1 MKRIYLLLILSLCAG
16 ISSAEVVSAI
26 TFNPSR
32 LGTYTYLRAAN
43 SAVLAG
49 GLETETMNVSSA
61 GTVSVTTPSSDNIY
75 VATEVR
81 SEENASST
89 VTVNMPHTTFY
100 GNDEP
105 VGDELLKLSSITTVA
120 IAGGTQTYTGGT
132 QPYQEK
138 SYVYLL
144 DAASSLIQQ
153 VNTLKGGALTIS
165 GNAKDGRN
173 LYYGTQSNGFYLA
186 GNDIPE
192 PGAAYTS
199 AAKDLTGCE
208 WAWVDRQGAKVLAL
222 DGCAVSNSGESSST
236 TSVKECTWVNMDAAL
251 SDNAYIYPNATLVDS
266 NPTGTDCDPS
276 QEGKIVF
283 TKVGNIDSS
292 GHYTIFGP
300 IECTCFS

>member
-32 LGTYTYLRAAN
+32 LGTYTHLRAAN

-49 GLETETMNVSSA
+49 GLETETMNVSVSSA

-81 SEENASST
+81 PVENASQ
-89 VTVNMPHTTFY
+89 VAVNMPDTVFY
-100 GNDEP
+100 GNGAS
-105 VGDELLKLSSITTVA
+105 VGGRSSITTVA
-120 IAGGTQTYTGGT
+120 IAGGDQTYKN
-132 QPYQEK
+132 K

-144 DAASSLIQQ
+144 DAASRLIQQ
-153 VNTLKGGALTIS
+153 VNTLKVKGEAGAGALTIS

-173 LYYGTQSNGFYLA
+173 LYYGTHSNGFYLA

-192 PGAAYTS
+192 PVAAYTNG
-199 AAKDLTGCE
+199 AGDLTGCE
-208 WAWVDRQGAKVLAL
+208 WAWVERQGAQVLAL
-222 DGCAVSNSGESSST
+222 KDCSNGGESSST
-236 TSVKECTWVNMDAAL
+236 TSVKKCTWVSDEAAL
-251 SDNAYIYPNATLVDS
+251 FDNALSYPNATLVDS
-266 NPTGTDCDPS
+266 NPTGTVCLSS

-283 TKVGNIDSS
+283 TKVGNIDSA

-300 IECTCFS
+300 IQCYCYTN

>member
-32 LGTYTYLRAAN
+32 LGTYTHLRAAN

-49 GLETETMNVSSA
+49 GLETETMNVSVSSA

-81 SEENASST
+81 PVENASL
-89 VTVNMPHTTFY
+89 VTVNMPDTVFY
-100 GNDEP
+100 GNGAS
-105 VGDELLKLSSITTVA
+105 VGEYSSITTVK
-120 IAGGTQTYTGGT
+120 IEGGDQRYKN
-132 QPYQEK
+132 K
-138 SYVYLL
+138 SHVYLL
-144 DAASSLIQQ
+144 DAASRLIQR
-153 VNTLKGGALTIS
+153 VNTLKTLKGGALTIS
-165 GNAKDGRN
+165 GNAKDGQD
-173 LYYGTQSNGFYLA
+173 LFSPGTHSNGFYLA

-192 PGAAYTS
+192 PVAAYTNG
-199 AAKDLTGCE
+199 AGDLTGCK

-222 DGCAVSNSGESSST
+222 DDCSNSGESSST
-236 TSVKECTWVNMDAAL
+236 TSVKKCTWVNDEAAL
-251 SDNAYIYPNATLVDS
+251 FDNALSYPNATLVDS
-266 NPTGTDCDPS
+266 NPTGTVCLSS

-283 TKVGNIDSS
+283 TKVGNIDSA

-300 IECTCFS
+300 IQCYCYTN

>member
-32 LGTYTYLRAAN
+32 LGTYTHLRAAN

-49 GLETETMNVSSA
+49 GLETETMNVSVSSA

-75 VATEVR
+75 VATKVR
-81 SEENASST
+81 PVENASL
-89 VTVNMPHTTFY
+89 VAVNMPDTVFY
-100 GNDEP
+100 GNGAS
-105 VGDELLKLSSITTVA
+105 VGGRSSITTVA
-120 IAGGTQTYTGGT
+120 IAGGDQTYKNT
-132 QPYQEK
+132 

-144 DAASSLIQQ
+144 DDAASRLIQR

-173 LYYGTQSNGFYLA
+173 LYNGTHSNGFYLA

-192 PGAAYTS
+192 PVAAYTNG
-199 AAKDLTGCE
+199 AGDLTGCK

-222 DGCAVSNSGESSST
+222 DDCSNGGESSST
-236 TSVKECTWVNMDAAL
+236 TSVKKCTWVSDEAAL
-251 SDNAYIYPNATLVDS
+251 FDNALSYPNATLVDS
-266 NPTGTDCDPS
+266 NPTGTVCLSS

-283 TKVGNIDSS
+283 TKVGNIDSA

-300 IECTCFS
+300 IQCYCYTN

>member
-32 LGTYTYLRAAN
+32 LGTYTHLRAAN

-75 VATEVR
+75 VATKVR
-81 SEENASST
+81 PVENASL
-89 VTVNMPHTTFY
+89 VAVNMPDTVFY
-100 GNDEP
+100 GNGAS
-105 VGDELLKLSSITTVA
+105 VGGRSSITTVA
-120 IAGGTQTYTGGT
+120 IAGGDQTYKNT
-132 QPYQEK
+132 

-144 DAASSLIQQ
+144 DDAASRLIQR

-165 GNAKDGRN
+165 GNAKDGPN
-173 LYYGTQSNGFYLA
+173 LYSRTHSNGFYLA

-192 PGAAYTS
+192 PVAAYTNG
-199 AAKDLTGCE
+199 AGDLTGCK

-222 DGCAVSNSGESSST
+222 DDCSNGGESSST
-236 TSVKECTWVNMDAAL
+236 TSVKKCTWVSEEAAL
-251 SDNAYIYPNATLVDS
+251 FDNALSYPNATLVDS
-266 NPTGTDCDPS
+266 NPTGTVCLSS

-283 TKVGNIDSS
+283 TKVGNIDSA

-300 IECTCFS
+300 IQCYCYTN

>member
-61 GTVSVTTPSSDNIY
+61 GTVSVTIPSSDTSDNIY
-75 VATEVR
+75 EATEVR
-81 SEENASST
+81 PAENASQ
-89 VTVNMPHTTFY
+89 VTVNMPNTTFY
-100 GNDEP
+100 GNGKP
-105 VGDELLKLSSITTVA
+105 VGDELLKRSSIPTVA
-120 IAGGTQTYTGGT
+120 IAGGDQTYKN
-132 QPYQEK
+132 K

-165 GNAKDGRN
+165 GNAQDGRN
-173 LYYGTQSNGFYLA
+173 LYNGTHSNGFYLA

-192 PGAAYTS
+192 PVAAYTNG
-199 AAKDLTGCE
+199 AGDLTGCK

-222 DGCAVSNSGESSST
+222 DDCSNGGKGSPT
-236 TSVKECTWVNMDAAL
+236 PVVKKCTWVKDDAAL
-251 SDNAYIYPNATLVDS
+251 SDTAIRPNATLYYNF
-266 NPTGTDCDPS
+266 NPTGTVCLSS
-276 QEGKIVF
+276 QEGEVVF
-283 TKVGNIDSS
+283 TTIGEADVF

-300 IECTCFS
+300 IVCTCITQ

>member
-81 SEENASST
+81 PVENASL
-89 VTVNMPHTTFY
+89 VTVNMPNTAFY
-100 GNDEP
+100 GNGDS
-105 VGDELLKLSSITTVA
+105 VGGLSSITKVA
-120 IAGGTQTYTGGT
+120 IAGGDQTYKN
-132 QPYQEK
+132 K
-138 SYVYLL
+138 SHVYLL
-144 DAASSLIQQ
+144 DAAYSLIQQ
-153 VNTLKGGALTIS
+153 VNTLKTLKEGALTIS

-173 LYYGTQSNGFYLA
+173 LYNGTHSNGFYLA

-192 PGAAYTS
+192 PVAAYTNG
-199 AAKDLTGCE
+199 AGDLTECK
-208 WAWVDRQGAKVLAL
+208 WAWVDRQGAQVLAL
-222 DGCAVSNSGESSST
+222 DDCSNGGERSPT
-236 TSVKECTWVNMDAAL
+236 PVVKKCTWVPYDVG
-251 SDNAYIYPNATLVDS
+251 SDFAIRPESTLLPGSDL
-266 NPTGTDCDPS
+266 TGTVCS
-276 QEGKIVF
+276 QEGEVVSTMKED
-283 TKVGNIDSS
+283 GGIDDS
-292 GHYTIFGP
+292 GKPIINYFGP
-300 IECTCFS
+300 FVCTCIIQ

>member
-75 VATEVR
+75 EATEVR
-81 SEENASST
+81 PAENASQ

-105 VGDELLKLSSITTVA
+105 VGDEPLKLSSITTVA

-132 QPYQEK
+132 QPYQKK
-138 SYVYLL
+138 SYVHLL

-173 LYYGTQSNGFYLA
+173 LYNGTHSNGFYLA

-192 PGAAYTS
+192 PVAAYTS
-199 AAKDLTGCE
+199 AAKDLTGCT

-222 DGCAVSNSGESSST
+222 DDCSNGGEGSPPT
-236 TSVKECTWVNMDAAL
+236 PVVKKCTWVKDDAAL
-251 SDNAYIYPNATLVDS
+251 SDTAIHPNATLYDHF
-266 NPTGTDCDPS
+266 NPTGTVCLSS
-276 QEGKIVF
+276 QEGEVVF
-283 TKVGNIDSS
+283 TTIGVEDAF
-292 GHYTIFGP
+292 GHYIIFGP
-300 IECTCFS
+300 IVCTCINQ

>member
-32 LGTYTYLRAAN
+32 LGTYTHLRAAN

-75 VATEVR
+75 VATKVR
-81 SEENASST
+81 PVENASL
-89 VTVNMPHTTFY
+89 VAVNMPDTVFY
-100 GNDEP
+100 GNGAS
-105 VGDELLKLSSITTVA
+105 VGGRSSITTVA
-120 IAGGTQTYTGGT
+120 IAGGDQTYKNT
-132 QPYQEK
+132 

-144 DAASSLIQQ
+144 DDAASRLIQR
-153 VNTLKGGALTIS
+153 VNTLKGGALTIN
-165 GNAKDGRN
+165 GNGGAANN
-173 LYYGTQSNGFYLA
+173 LYSGKNSHGFYLA

-192 PGAAYTS
+192 PVAAYTNG
-199 AAKDLTGCE
+199 AGDLTGCK

-222 DGCAVSNSGESSST
+222 DDCSNSGESSST
-236 TSVKECTWVNMDAAL
+236 TSVKKCTWVNEEGGLFDDAL
-251 SDNAYIYPNATLVDS
+251 IYPNATLVDS
-266 NPTGTDCDPS
+266 NPTGTVCLSS

-283 TKVGNIDSS
+283 TKVGNIDSA

-300 IECTCFS
+300 IVCTCINQ

>member
-32 LGTYTYLRAAN
+32 LGTYTHLRAAN

-81 SEENASST
+81 PVENASL
-89 VTVNMPHTTFY
+89 VTVNMPDTAFNVTEW
-100 GNDEP
+100 GSE
-105 VGDELLKLSSITTVA
+105 VRIS
-120 IAGGTQTYTGGT
+120 GGSQTYKTKSVVDTLISNFLLVQYANTFTGN
-132 QPYQEK
+132 K
-138 SYVYLL
+138 
-144 DAASSLIQQ
+144 
-153 VNTLKGGALTIS
+153 LTIS
-165 GNAKDGRN
+165 GNAKDGQD
-173 LYYGTQSNGFYLA
+173 LFSPGTHSNGFYLA
-186 GNDIPE
+186 GNDIPV
-192 PGAAYTS
+192 PVAAYTNG
-199 AAKDLTGCE
+199 AGDLTGCK

-222 DGCAVSNSGESSST
+222 DDCGNGGESSST
-236 TSVKECTWVNMDAAL
+236 TSVKKCTWVNEEGGL
-251 SDNAYIYPNATLVDS
+251 FDNALIYPNATLVDTD
-266 NPTGTDCDPS
+266 PTGTVCLSS

-283 TKVGNIDSS
+283 TKVGNIDSA

-300 IECTCFS
+300 IQCRCNLF

>member
-1 MKRIYLLLILSLCAG
+1 MKRIYLLLILILCAG

-81 SEENASST
+81 PVENASL
-89 VTVNMPHTTFY
+89 VTVNMPNTAFY
-100 GNDEP
+100 GKSDS
-105 VGDELLKLSSITTVA
+105 VGGLSSIPTVA
-120 IAGGTQTYTGGT
+120 IAGGDQTYKN
-132 QPYQEK
+132 K

-173 LYYGTQSNGFYLA
+173 LYNGTHSNGFYLA

-192 PGAAYTS
+192 PVAAYTNG
-199 AAKDLTGCE
+199 AGDLTGCK

-222 DGCAVSNSGESSST
+222 DDCSKGGMSSST
-236 TSVKECTWVNMDAAL
+236 IHVKKCTWVKDDAAL
-251 SDNAYIYPNATLVDS
+251 SDTAIRPNATLYDNF
-266 NPTGTDCDPS
+266 NPTGTVCLSS
-276 QEGKIVF
+276 QEGEVVF
-283 TKVGNIDSS
+283 TTIGVEDAF
-292 GHYTIFGP
+292 GHYAIFGP
-300 IECTCFS
+300 IVCTCINQ

>member
-16 ISSAEVVSAI
+16 ISGAEVVSTI

-32 LGTYTYLRAAN
+32 LGTYTHLRAAN

-49 GLETETMNVSSA
+49 GLATETMNVSSA

-75 VATEVR
+75 VAREVR
-81 SEENASST
+81 PVENASQ
-89 VTVNMPHTTFY
+89 VAVNMPNTTFY
-100 GNDEP
+100 GNGAS
-105 VGDELLKLSSITTVA
+105 VGGLSSIPTVA
-120 IAGGTQTYTGGT
+120 IAGGNQTYKN
-132 QPYQEK
+132 K

-144 DAASSLIQQ
+144 DAAFSLIQQ

-173 LYYGTQSNGFYLA
+173 LFSPGTHSNGFYLA

-192 PGAAYTS
+192 PVAAYTNG
-199 AAKDLTGCE
+199 AGDLTGCK

-222 DGCAVSNSGESSST
+222 DGCASNGGAKPPT
-236 TSVKECTWVNMDAAL
+236 TSDKKCTWVNEEGAL
-251 SDNAYIYPNATLVDS
+251 YDNALIYPDATLVDS
-266 NPTGTDCDPS
+266 NPTDTDCLSS
-276 QEGKIVF
+276 QEEKIVF
-283 TKVGNIDSS
+283 TKVGDIDAS

-300 IECTCFS
+300 IKCTCTNQ

>member
-61 GTVSVTTPSSDNIY
+61 GTVSVTTPSPDNIY

-81 SEENASST
+81 SVEDAS
-89 VTVNMPHTTFY
+89 VNMPNTTFY
-100 GNDEP
+100 GNGEP

-120 IAGGTQTYTGGT
+120 IAGGTQTY
-132 QPYQEK
+132 QKK
-138 SYVYLL
+138 SYVHLL

-173 LYYGTQSNGFYLA
+173 LYYGTHSNGFYLA

-192 PGAAYTS
+192 PVAAYTNG
-199 AAKDLTGCE
+199 AGDLTGCK

-222 DGCAVSNSGESSST
+222 DDCKKSSTPSSQKICTWGDKNYEQALVSPDDYPGATIVQDNPKGKSCSSSEEGNF
-236 TSVKECTWVNMDAAL
+236 VL
-251 SDNAYIYPNATLVDS
+251 LTLQVS
-266 NPTGTDCDPS
+266 PL
-276 QEGKIVF
+276 IL
-283 TKVGNIDSS
+283 
-292 GHYTIFGP
+292 YGP
-300 IECTCFS
+300 IVCECYVP

>member
-32 LGTYTYLRAAN
+32 LGTYTHLRAAN

-75 VATEVR
+75 VATKVR
-81 SEENASST
+81 PVENASL
-89 VTVNMPHTTFY
+89 VAVNMPDTVFY
-100 GNDEP
+100 GNGAS
-105 VGDELLKLSSITTVA
+105 VGGRSSITTVA
-120 IAGGTQTYTGGT
+120 IAGGDQTYKNT
-132 QPYQEK
+132 

-144 DAASSLIQQ
+144 DAASRLIQR
-153 VNTLKGGALTIS
+153 VNTLKGGALTIN
-165 GNAKDGRN
+165 GNGGAANN
-173 LYYGTQSNGFYLA
+173 LYSGKNSHGFYLA

-192 PGAAYTS
+192 PVAAYTNG
-199 AAKDLTGCE
+199 AGDLTGCK

-222 DGCAVSNSGESSST
+222 DDCSNSGESSST
-236 TSVKECTWVNMDAAL
+236 TSVKKCTWVNEEGGLFDDAL
-251 SDNAYIYPNATLVDS
+251 IYPNATLVDS
-266 NPTGTDCDPS
+266 NPTGTVCLSS

-283 TKVGNIDSS
+283 TKVGNIDSA

-300 IECTCFS
+300 IVCTCINQ

>member
-32 LGTYTYLRAAN
+32 LGTYTHLRAAN

-75 VATEVR
+75 VATKVR
-81 SEENASST
+81 PVENASL
-89 VTVNMPHTTFY
+89 VAVNMPDTVFY
-100 GNDEP
+100 GNGAS
-105 VGDELLKLSSITTVA
+105 VGGRSSITTVA
-120 IAGGTQTYTGGT
+120 IAGGDQTYKNT
-132 QPYQEK
+132 

-144 DAASSLIQQ
+144 DDAASRLIQQ
-153 VNTLKGGALTIS
+153 VNTLKGGALTIN
-165 GNAKDGRN
+165 GNGGAANN
-173 LYYGTQSNGFYLA
+173 LYSGKNSHGFYLA

-192 PGAAYTS
+192 PVAAYTNG
-199 AAKDLTGCE
+199 AGDLTGCK

-222 DGCAVSNSGESSST
+222 DDCSNSGESSST
-236 TSVKECTWVNMDAAL
+236 TSVKKCTWVNEEGGLFDDAL
-251 SDNAYIYPNATLVDS
+251 IYPNATLVDS
-266 NPTGTDCDPS
+266 NPTGTVCLSS

-283 TKVGNIDSS
+283 TKVGNIDSA

-300 IECTCFS
+300 IVCTCINQ

>member
-1 MKRIYLLLILSLCAG
+1 MTRIYLLLILSLCAG
-16 ISSAEVVSAI
+16 LSSADVVSAI

-61 GTVSVTTPSSDNIY
+61 GTVSVTTPSPDNIY

-81 SEENASST
+81 PAENASQ

-105 VGDELLKLSSITTVA
+105 VGDEPLKLSSITTVA
-120 IAGGTQTYTGGT
+120 IAGGTQTY
-132 QPYQEK
+132 QKK
-138 SYVYLL
+138 SYVHLL

-173 LYYGTQSNGFYLA
+173 LYNGTHSNGFYLA

-192 PGAAYTS
+192 PVAAYTNG
-199 AAKDLTGCE
+199 AGDLTGCK

-222 DGCAVSNSGESSST
+222 DDCSNGGEGSPT
-236 TSVKECTWVNMDAAL
+236 PVVKKCTWVKDDTA
-251 SDNAYIYPNATLVDS
+251 IHPNATLYDNF
-266 NPTGTDCDPS
+266 NPTGTVCLSS
-276 QEGKIVF
+276 QEGEVVF
-283 TKVGNIDSS
+283 TTIGVEDAF

-300 IECTCFS
+300 IVCTCINQ

>member
-32 LGTYTYLRAAN
+32 LGTYTHLRVAN

-81 SEENASST
+81 PVENASQ
-89 VTVNMPHTTFY
+89 VAVNMPNTAFY
-100 GNDEP
+100 GN
-105 VGDELLKLSSITTVA
+105 GASLGGLSSITTVA
-120 IAGGTQTYTGGT
+120 IAGGSQTYKN
-132 QPYQEK
+132 K
-138 SYVYLL
+138 SHVYLL

-153 VNTLKGGALTIS
+153 VNTLKTLKGGALTIS

-173 LYYGTQSNGFYLA
+173 LYYGTHSNGFYLA
-186 GNDIPE
+186 GNDIPV
-192 PGAAYTS
+192 PVAAYTNG
-199 AAKDLTGCE
+199 AGDLTKCK

-222 DGCAVSNSGESSST
+222 DDCEKSSTPSSQKICTWGDKNYDQALVSPDDYPGATIVQDNPKGKSCSSS
-236 TSVKECTWVNMDAAL
+236 E
-251 SDNAYIYPNATLVDS
+251 
-266 NPTGTDCDPS
+266 
-276 QEGKIVF
+276 E
-283 TKVGNIDSS
+283 GNIVLLTLQVSPLIL
-292 GHYTIFGP
+292 YGP
-300 IECTCFS
+300 IVCECYVP

>member
-32 LGTYTYLRAAN
+32 LGTYTHLRAAN

-75 VATEVR
+75 VATKVR
-81 SEENASST
+81 PVENASL
-89 VTVNMPHTTFY
+89 VAVNMPDTVFY
-100 GNDEP
+100 GNGAS
-105 VGDELLKLSSITTVA
+105 VGGRSSITTVA
-120 IAGGTQTYTGGT
+120 IAGGDQTYKNT
-132 QPYQEK
+132 

-144 DAASSLIQQ
+144 DDAASRLIQR
-153 VNTLKGGALTIS
+153 VNTLKGGALTIN
-165 GNAKDGRN
+165 GNGGAANN
-173 LYYGTQSNGFYLA
+173 LYSGKNSHGFYLA

-192 PGAAYTS
+192 PVAAYTNG
-199 AAKDLTGCE
+199 AGDLTGCK

-222 DGCAVSNSGESSST
+222 DDCSNGGESSST
-236 TSVKECTWVNMDAAL
+236 TSVKKCTWVSDEAAL
-251 SDNAYIYPNATLVDS
+251 FDNALSYPNATLVDS
-266 NPTGTDCDPS
+266 NPTGTVCLSS

-283 TKVGNIDSS
+283 TKVGNIDSA

-300 IECTCFS
+300 IVCTCINQ

>member
-32 LGTYTYLRAAN
+32 LGTYTHLRVAN

-81 SEENASST
+81 PVENASQ
-89 VTVNMPHTTFY
+89 VVVNMPNTAFY
-100 GNDEP
+100 GNGAS
-105 VGDELLKLSSITTVA
+105 VGGLSSITTVA
-120 IAGGTQTYTGGT
+120 IAGGSQTYKN
-132 QPYQEK
+132 K

-144 DAASSLIQQ
+144 DAASRLIQQ
-153 VNTLKGGALTIS
+153 VNTLKVKGGALTIS

-173 LYYGTQSNGFYLA
+173 LYYGTHSNGFYLA
-186 GNDIPE
+186 GNDIPV
-192 PGAAYTS
+192 PVAAYTNG
-199 AAKDLTGCE
+199 AGDLTGCK
-208 WAWVDRQGAKVLAL
+208 WAWVERQGAQVLAL
-222 DGCAVSNSGESSST
+222 DDCSNGGESSST
-236 TSVKECTWVNMDAAL
+236 TSVKKCTWVNDEAAL
-251 SDNAYIYPNATLVDS
+251 FDNALSYPNATLVDS
-266 NPTGTDCDPS
+266 NPTGSVCASS

-283 TKVGNIDSS
+283 TKVGNIDSA

-300 IECTCFS
+300 IQCYCYTN

>member
-1 MKRIYLLLILSLCAG
+1 MKRIYLLLILILCAG

-81 SEENASST
+81 PVENASL
-89 VTVNMPHTTFY
+89 VTVNMPNTAFY
-100 GNDEP
+100 GKSDS
-105 VGDELLKLSSITTVA
+105 VGGLSSITTVA
-120 IAGGTQTYTGGT
+120 IAGGTQTY
-132 QPYQEK
+132 QKK
-138 SYVYLL
+138 SYVHLL

-173 LYYGTQSNGFYLA
+173 LYYGTHSNGFYLA

-192 PGAAYTS
+192 PVAAYTNG
-199 AAKDLTGCE
+199 AGDLTGCK

-222 DGCAVSNSGESSST
+222 DDCKKSSTPSSQKICTWGDKNYEQALVSPDDYPGATIVQDNPKGKSCSSSEEGNF
-236 TSVKECTWVNMDAAL
+236 VL
-251 SDNAYIYPNATLVDS
+251 LTLQVS
-266 NPTGTDCDPS
+266 PL
-276 QEGKIVF
+276 IL
-283 TKVGNIDSS
+283 
-292 GHYTIFGP
+292 YGP
-300 IECTCFS
+300 IVCECYVP

>member
-32 LGTYTYLRAAN
+32 LGTYTHLRAAN

-81 SEENASST
+81 SVENAS
-89 VTVNMPHTTFY
+89 VAVNMPNTVFY
-100 GNDEP
+100 GNSDS
-105 VGDELLKLSSITTVA
+105 VGGLSSITKVA
-120 IAGGTQTYTGGT
+120 IAGGDQTYKN
-132 QPYQEK
+132 K

-144 DAASSLIQQ
+144 DAAYSLIQQ
-153 VNTLKGGALTIS
+153 VNTLKVKGGALTIS

-173 LYYGTQSNGFYLA
+173 LYNGTHSNGFYLA

-192 PGAAYTS
+192 PVAAYTNG
-199 AAKDLTGCE
+199 AGDLTECK

-222 DGCAVSNSGESSST
+222 DDCKKSST
-236 TSVKECTWVNMDAAL
+236 PSSQKICTWGDKNYEQAL
-251 SDNAYIYPNATLVDS
+251 VSPD
-266 NPTGTDCDPS
+266 
-276 QEGKIVF
+276 
-283 TKVGNIDSS
+283 
-292 GHYTIFGP
+292 
-300 IECTCFS
+300 

>member
-32 LGTYTYLRAAN
+32 LGTYTHLRAAN

-49 GLETETMNVSSA
+49 GLETETMNVSSV

-75 VATEVR
+75 VATKVR
-81 SEENASST
+81 PVENASL
-89 VTVNMPHTTFY
+89 VIVNMPDTVFY
-100 GNDEP
+100 GNGAS
-105 VGDELLKLSSITTVA
+105 VGEYSSITTVE
-120 IAGGTQTYTGGT
+120 IKGGDQRYKNT
-132 QPYQEK
+132 

-144 DAASSLIQQ
+144 DAASKLIQR
-153 VNTLKGGALTIS
+153 VNTLYTKKEGELTIS
-165 GNAKDGRN
+165 GNAKDGQD
-173 LYYGTQSNGFYLA
+173 LFSPGTHSNGFYLA

-192 PGAAYTS
+192 PVAAYTNG
-199 AAKDLTGCE
+199 AGDLTGCK

-222 DGCAVSNSGESSST
+222 DDCSNGGESSST
-236 TSVKECTWVNMDAAL
+236 TSVKKCTWVSDEAAL
-251 SDNAYIYPNATLVDS
+251 FDNALSYPNATLVDS
-266 NPTGTDCDPS
+266 NPTGTVCLSS

-283 TKVGNIDSS
+283 TKVGNIDSA

-300 IECTCFS
+300 IQCYCYTN

>member
-32 LGTYTYLRAAN
+32 LGTYTHLRAAN

-75 VATEVR
+75 EATEVR
-81 SEENASST
+81 PAENASQ
-89 VTVNMPHTTFY
+89 VTVNMPNTTFY
-100 GNDEP
+100 GNGEP

-138 SYVYLL
+138 SYVDLL

-173 LYYGTQSNGFYLA
+173 LYNGTHSNGFYLA

-192 PGAAYTS
+192 PVAAYTNG
-199 AAKDLTGCE
+199 AGDLTECK

-222 DGCAVSNSGESSST
+222 DDCSKGGMSSST
-236 TSVKECTWVNMDAAL
+236 IHVKKCTWVKDDAAL
-251 SDNAYIYPNATLVDS
+251 SDTAIRPNATLYYHF
-266 NPTGTDCDPS
+266 NPTGTVCLSS
-276 QEGKIVF
+276 QEGEVVF
-283 TKVGNIDSS
+283 TTIGEADVF

-300 IECTCFS
+300 IVCTCINQ

>member
-32 LGTYTYLRAAN
+32 LGTYTHLRAAN

-49 GLETETMNVSSA
+49 GLETETMNVSVSSA

-75 VATEVR
+75 VATKVR
-81 SEENASST
+81 PVENASL
-89 VTVNMPHTTFY
+89 VAVNMPDTVFY
-100 GNDEP
+100 GNGAS
-105 VGDELLKLSSITTVA
+105 VGGRSSITTVA
-120 IAGGTQTYTGGT
+120 IAGGDQTYKNT
-132 QPYQEK
+132 

-144 DAASSLIQQ
+144 DDEASRLIQR

-173 LYYGTQSNGFYLA
+173 LYYGTHSNGFYLA

-192 PGAAYTS
+192 PVAAYTNG
-199 AAKDLTGCE
+199 AGDLTGCE
-208 WAWVDRQGAKVLAL
+208 WAWVERQGAQVLAL
-222 DGCAVSNSGESSST
+222 KDCSNGGESSST
-236 TSVKECTWVNMDAAL
+236 TSVKKCTWVSDEAAL
-251 SDNAYIYPNATLVDS
+251 FDNALSYPNATLVDS
-266 NPTGTDCDPS
+266 NPTGTVCLSS

-283 TKVGNIDSS
+283 TKVGNIDSA

-300 IECTCFS
+300 IQCYCYTN

>member
-32 LGTYTYLRAAN
+32 LGTYTHLRVAN

-75 VATEVR
+75 VATKVR
-81 SEENASST
+81 PVENASL
-89 VTVNMPHTTFY
+89 VAVNMPDTVFY
-100 GNDEP
+100 GNGAS
-105 VGDELLKLSSITTVA
+105 VGGRSSITTVA
-120 IAGGTQTYTGGT
+120 IEGGGQTYKN
-132 QPYQEK
+132 K

-144 DAASSLIQQ
+144 DAAYSLIQQ
-153 VNTLKGGALTIS
+153 VNTLKVKGGALTIS

-173 LYYGTQSNGFYLA
+173 LYYGTHSNGFYLA

-192 PGAAYTS
+192 PVAAYTNG
-199 AAKDLTGCE
+199 AGDLTGCK

-222 DGCAVSNSGESSST
+222 DDCSNGGESSST
-236 TSVKECTWVNMDAAL
+236 TSVKKCTWVSDEAAL
-251 SDNAYIYPNATLVDS
+251 FDNALSYPNATLVDS
-266 NPTGTDCDPS
+266 NPTGTVCLSS

-283 TKVGNIDSS
+283 TKVGNIDSA

-300 IECTCFS
+300 IQCYCYTN

>member
-32 LGTYTYLRAAN
+32 LGTYTHLRAAN

-81 SEENASST
+81 PVENASP
-89 VTVNMPHTTFY
+89 VAVNMPDTVFY
-100 GNDEP
+100 GNGVS
-105 VGDELLKLSSITTVA
+105 VGGRSSITTVA
-120 IAGGTQTYTGGT
+120 IEGGDQTYKN
-132 QPYQEK
+132 K
-138 SYVYLL
+138 SHVYLL
-144 DAASSLIQQ
+144 DAAYSLIQQ

-165 GNAKDGRN
+165 GNAKDGPN
-173 LYYGTQSNGFYLA
+173 LYSRTHSNGFYLA

-192 PGAAYTS
+192 PVAAYTNG
-199 AAKDLTGCE
+199 AGDLTGCK

-222 DGCAVSNSGESSST
+222 DDCSNSGESSST
-236 TSVKECTWVNMDAAL
+236 TSVKKCTWVSDEDALFDNAL
-251 SDNAYIYPNATLVDS
+251 SYPNATLVDS
-266 NPTGTDCDPS
+266 NPTGTVCLSS

-283 TKVGNIDSS
+283 TKVGNIDSA

-300 IECTCFS
+300 IQCYCYTN

>member
-61 GTVSVTTPSSDNIY
+61 GTVSVTTPPSDNNIY
-75 VATEVR
+75 EATEVR
-81 SEENASST
+81 PAENASQ
-89 VTVNMPHTTFY
+89 VTVNMPNTTFY
-100 GNDEP
+100 GNNGEP

-120 IAGGTQTYTGGT
+120 IAGGTQTY
-132 QPYQEK
+132 QKK
-138 SYVYLL
+138 SYVHLL

-173 LYYGTQSNGFYLA
+173 LYNGTHSNGFYLA

-192 PGAAYTS
+192 PVAAYTNG
-199 AAKDLTGCE
+199 AGDLTKCK

-222 DGCAVSNSGESSST
+222 DDCEKSSPPSSQKICTWGDKNYEQALLHPDDYPDATIVQDNPKGKSCSSS
-236 TSVKECTWVNMDAAL
+236 E
-251 SDNAYIYPNATLVDS
+251 
-266 NPTGTDCDPS
+266 
-276 QEGKIVF
+276 EGKIVLL
-283 TKVGNIDSS
+283 TLQVSPLIL
-292 GHYTIFGP
+292 YGP
-300 IECTCFS
+300 IVCECHVP

>member
-32 LGTYTYLRAAN
+32 LGTYTHLRAAN

-61 GTVSVTTPSSDNIY
+61 GTVSVTTPSSDNVYI
-75 VATEVR
+75 ATEVR
-81 SEENASST
+81 PVENASL
-89 VTVNMPHTTFY
+89 VAVNMPNTAFY
-100 GNDEP
+100 GNGAS
-105 VGDELLKLSSITTVA
+105 VGGLSSITTVA
-120 IAGGTQTYTGGT
+120 IAGGSQTYKN
-132 QPYQEK
+132 K

-153 VNTLKGGALTIS
+153 VNTLKVKGEALTIS

-173 LYYGTQSNGFYLA
+173 LYSGTHSNGFYLA
-186 GNDIPE
+186 GNDIPV
-192 PGAAYTS
+192 PVAAYTNG
-199 AAKDLTGCE
+199 AGDLTGCK

-222 DGCAVSNSGESSST
+222 DDCSNGGESSST
-236 TSVKECTWVNMDAAL
+236 TSVKKCEWVNDEAAL
-251 SDNAYIYPNATLVDS
+251 FDNALSYPNA
-266 NPTGTDCDPS
+266 NPTGSVCASS

-283 TKVGNIDSS
+283 TKVGNIDSA

-300 IECTCFS
+300 IQCYCYTN